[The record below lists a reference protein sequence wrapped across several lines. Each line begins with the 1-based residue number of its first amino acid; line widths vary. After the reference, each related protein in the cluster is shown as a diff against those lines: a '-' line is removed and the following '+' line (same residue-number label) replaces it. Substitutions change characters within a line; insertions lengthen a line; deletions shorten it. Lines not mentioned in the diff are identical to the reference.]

1 MSAGAA
7 GPGTED
13 RAWLRRRLAWN
24 ALIALAAAGFSLG
37 LALWPPFQT
46 VEARVFDLFST
57 IAPPPIAPPPGE
69 SGIVIV
75 AIDEP
80 SFAEAG
86 QRWPWPRSLHGELV
100 EALRRAGARAI
111 GLDMVFAEPSDPA
124 EDAALARAMG
134 PDVVLAADESVI
146 ETPQGRQ
153 ILRAEPLAA
162 LTAAGARSG
171 LASVALDRDGTLR
184 RLPPWPGTFAARL
197 REAAGEGLRAPE
209 DQAAGQAESRGNA
222 GPEAGQATAAGQSA
236 GTPAPP
242 GQERPGQATAELGAA
257 EQATGGQPTPGQG
270 AQAPPPRGYIQT
282 FGPAR
287 SYPTVSYYQA
297 LDPGA
302 FLPEGYFRDR
312 IVLVGLSLQ
321 TAVQADAAG
330 ADAFATSQTLRSGQL
345 VPGVEMQATI
355 LDNLRRGLF
364 IRPAGIFVQGTA
376 IALAALAAAL
386 IAWRPVD
393 HRAYLAGGALLLLIG
408 GTSFLLLR
416 EGRVFLPPLAPAL
429 AALFTLAPIGVRDQ
443 ARERRMRR
451 EITRAFAHYLAPEMV
466 RRLARDPS
474 SLRLGGER
482 RVLSILFCD
491 LRNFT
496 PLAEGMKDEPERLTH
511 LVNRILTPLSAA
523 ALDQGGT
530 IDKYIGDCVMAFW
543 NAPLDDPDHAV
554 HAATAGLAMLAAID
568 RLNAE
573 FAAEG
578 SEARLAVG
586 VGINTGAC
594 VVGNMGSDRRFDYT
608 ALGDAVNY
616 ASRLEGASK
625 ACGAPLL
632 LSAATVGALAEAGG
646 QKGEGPRV
654 EGQEAA
660 GQEAAGQGK
669 GAAPGQ
675 RFDPVLVGR
684 IAVKGRSA
692 PEPVYTI
699 LRGPRLPPEILA
711 RHAALMAD
719 LAEGRRG
726 PGDPEIAALAGEA
739 PALAPILA
747 AAADRGAVALGGG

>member
-1 MSAGAA
+1 MSAAA
-7 GPGTED
+7 GPGAAD
-13 RAWLRRRLAWN
+13 RAWLRRRQAWN
-24 ALIALAAAGFSLG
+24 ALVALAAALLALG
-37 LALWPPFQT
+37 LALWPPFQM

-57 IAPPPIAPPPGE
+57 LDPPPIVAPPGE
-69 SGIVIV
+69 SGVVIV

-86 QRWPWPRSLHGELV
+86 VRWPWPRSRHGALV
-100 EALRRAGARAI
+100 EALRGAGARAI

-146 ETPQGRQ
+146 DTPQGRQ
-153 ILRAEPLAA
+153 ILRAEPLAE

-184 RLPPWPGTFAARL
+184 RLPPWPATFAARL
-197 REAAGEGLRAPE
+197 REAAGERNGAPE
-209 DQAAGQAESRGNA
+209 AAAAGQAEVDPSRRDA
-222 GPEAGQATAAGQSA
+222 GPEAGQDRTGQ
-236 GTPAPP
+236 TT
-242 GQERPGQATAELGAA
+242 EGQAVGGQTTA
-257 EQATGGQPTPGQG
+257 GQPTAGQG
-270 AQAPPPRGYIQT
+270 AEAPPPRGYIQT

-321 TAVQADAAG
+321 TAVRADAAG

-364 IRPAGIFVQGTA
+364 LRPAGIVVQAAA

-408 GTSFLLLR
+408 GASFLLLR
-416 EGRVFLPPLAPAL
+416 EGRMFLPPLAPAL

-511 LVNRILTPLSAA
+511 LVNRILTPLSTA

-543 NAPLDDPDHAV
+543 NAPLDDPDHAA
-554 HAATAGLAMLAAID
+554 HAVAAGLAMLAAID

-578 SEARLAVG
+578 GEARLAVG

-594 VVGNMGSDRRFDYT
+594 VVGNMGSDKRFDYT

-625 ACGAPLL
+625 ACGAALL
-632 LSAATVGALAEAGG
+632 FSAATAAALAETGG
-646 QKGEGPRV
+646 QGGAR
-654 EGQEAA
+654 QERAG
-660 GQEAAGQGK
+660 GQEAAGQGQ
-669 GAAPGQ
+669 GPASGR

-692 PEPVYTI
+692 PEPVYTV
-699 LRGPRLPPEILA
+699 LPGPRLPPEILA
-711 RHAALMAD
+711 RHAELMAD

-747 AAADRGAVALGGG
+747 AATDRGAVILGGG

>member
-1 MSAGAA
+1 MSAAAA
-7 GPGTED
+7 GPGGED

-24 ALIALAAAGFSLG
+24 ALIALAAAALALG
-37 LALWPPFQT
+37 LALWPPFRM

-86 QRWPWPRSLHGELV
+86 RRWPWPRSLHGELV

-111 GLDMVFAEPSDPA
+111 GLDLVFAEPSDPA

-153 ILRAEPLAA
+153 VLRAEPLPE
-162 LTAAGARSG
+162 LTAAGAASG
-171 LASVALDRDGTLR
+171 LASVALDRDGALR

-197 REAAGEGLRAPE
+197 RAAAAAGGAGPETKAGTKAETGAGTAGEAAGG
-209 DQAAGQAESRGNA
+209 
-222 GPEAGQATAAGQSA
+222 ATG
-236 GTPAPP
+236 
-242 GQERPGQATAELGAA
+242 E
-257 EQATGGQPTPGQG
+257 ATGGGDPE
-270 AQAPPPRGYIQT
+270 AAPPAGYIQT

-297 LDPGA
+297 LDPEA

-330 ADAFATSQTLRSGQL
+330 ADAFATSQTLRSGRL
-345 VPGVEMQATI
+345 IPGVEMQATI

-364 IRPAGIFVQGTA
+364 IRPAGLWAQGAA
-376 IALAALAAAL
+376 IGLAALAAAL

-393 HRAYLAGGALLLLIG
+393 HRAYLAGAALLLLIG
-408 GTSFLLLR
+408 GASFLLLR
-416 EGRVFLPPLAPAL
+416 EGRVFLPPVAPGL

-543 NAPLDDPDHAV
+543 NAPLDDPDHAA
-554 HAATAGLAMLAAID
+554 HAAAAGLAMLAAID

-578 SEARLAVG
+578 TEARLAVG

-632 LSAATVGALAEAGG
+632 LSAATAAALAG
-646 QKGEGPRV
+646 
-654 EGQEAA
+654 
-660 GQEAAGQGK
+660 
-669 GAAPGQ
+669 

-684 IAVKGRSA
+684 VAVKGRSA
-692 PEPVYTI
+692 PEPVYTV
-699 LRGPRLPPEILA
+699 LPGPRIPPDLLA
-711 RHAALMAD
+711 RHGALMED
-719 LAEGRRG
+719 LAEGRREG
-726 PGDPEIAALAGEA
+726 TDPAIAALAHAA
-739 PALAPILA
+739 PALGRILA
-747 AAADRGAVALGGG
+747 AAAGRGPVDLGGG

>member
-7 GPGTED
+7 GPGAAD
-13 RAWLRRRLAWN
+13 RAWLRRRQAWN
-24 ALIALAAAGFSLG
+24 ALVALAAALLALG
-37 LALWPPFQT
+37 LALWPPFQM
-46 VEARVFDLFST
+46 VEARIFDLFST
-57 IAPPPIAPPPGE
+57 LDPPPIAAPPGE
-69 SGIVIV
+69 SGVVIV

-86 QRWPWPRSLHGELV
+86 VRWPWPRSRHGALV
-100 EALRRAGARAI
+100 EALRGAGARAI

-146 ETPQGRQ
+146 ETPQGLQ
-153 ILRAEPLAA
+153 ILRAEPLAE

-184 RLPPWPGTFAARL
+184 RLPPWPGAFAARL
-197 REAAGEGLRAPE
+197 REAAGEGGGAPE
-209 DQAAGQAESRGNA
+209 PTATGQAEADPSRLDA
-222 GPEAGQATAAGQSA
+222 RPEAGRAAVTGQERAGQTTGAETTGGQATA
-236 GTPAPP
+236 
-242 GQERPGQATAELGAA
+242 
-257 EQATGGQPTPGQG
+257 GQG
-270 AQAPPPRGYIQT
+270 AEAPPPRGYIQT

-330 ADAFATSQTLRSGQL
+330 ADVFATSQTLRSGQL

-364 IRPAGIFVQGTA
+364 IRPAGIFVQGAA

-408 GTSFLLLR
+408 GASFLLLR
-416 EGRVFLPPLAPAL
+416 EGRMFLPPLAPTL

-511 LVNRILTPLSAA
+511 LVNRILTPLSTA

-543 NAPLDDPDHAV
+543 NAPLDDPDHAA
-554 HAATAGLAMLAAID
+554 HAVAAGLAMLAAID

-594 VVGNMGSDRRFDYT
+594 VVGNMGSDQRFDYT

-625 ACGAPLL
+625 ACGAALL
-632 LSAATVGALAEAGG
+632 FSAATAAALAEAGG
-646 QKGEGPRV
+646 QEESPASER
-654 EGQEAA
+654 
-660 GQEAAGQGK
+660 
-669 GAAPGQ
+669 

-692 PEPVYTI
+692 PEPVYTV
-699 LRGPRLPPEILA
+699 LPGPRLPPEVLA
-711 RHAALMAD
+711 RHAAVMAD

-726 PGDPEIAALAGEA
+726 TGDPEIAALAGEA

-747 AAADRGAVALGGG
+747 AAADRGAVILGGG

>member
-7 GPGTED
+7 GPGAAD
-13 RAWLRRRLAWN
+13 RAWLRRRQAWN
-24 ALIALAAAGFSLG
+24 ALVALAAALLALG
-37 LALWPPFQT
+37 LALWPPFQI
-46 VEARVFDLFST
+46 VEARIFDLFST
-57 IAPPPIAPPPGE
+57 LDPPPIAAPPGE
-69 SGIVIV
+69 SGVVIV

-86 QRWPWPRSLHGELV
+86 VRWPWPRSRHGALV
-100 EALRRAGARAI
+100 EALRGAGARAI

-146 ETPQGRQ
+146 ETPQGLQ
-153 ILRAEPLAA
+153 ILRAEPLAE

-184 RLPPWPGTFAARL
+184 RLPPWPGAFAARL
-197 REAAGEGLRAPE
+197 REAAGEGGGAPE
-209 DQAAGQAESRGNA
+209 PTATGQAEADPSRLDA
-222 GPEAGQATAAGQSA
+222 GPEAGRAAV
-236 GTPAPP
+236 T
-242 GQERPGQATAELGAA
+242 GQERAGQTTGAEATGGQATA
-257 EQATGGQPTPGQG
+257 GQG
-270 AQAPPPRGYIQT
+270 AEAPPPRGYIQT

-330 ADAFATSQTLRSGQL
+330 ADVFATSQTLRSGQL

-364 IRPAGIFVQGTA
+364 IRPAGIFVQGAA

-408 GTSFLLLR
+408 GASFLLLR
-416 EGRVFLPPLAPAL
+416 EGRMFLPPLAPAL

-511 LVNRILTPLSAA
+511 LVNRILTPLSTA

-543 NAPLDDPDHAV
+543 NAPLDDPDHAA
-554 HAATAGLAMLAAID
+554 HAVAAGLAMLAAID

-625 ACGAPLL
+625 ACGAALL
-632 LSAATVGALAEAGG
+632 FSAATAAALAEAGG
-646 QKGEGPRV
+646 QRV
-654 EGQEAA
+654 GRQEAGGQEESPAS
-660 GQEAAGQGK
+660 GR
-669 GAAPGQ
+669 

-692 PEPVYTI
+692 PEPVYTV
-699 LRGPRLPPEILA
+699 LPGPPLPPEVLA
-711 RHAALMAD
+711 RHAAVMAD

-726 PGDPEIAALAGEA
+726 PGDSEIAALAGEA

-747 AAADRGAVALGGG
+747 AAADRGAVILGGG

>member
-7 GPGTED
+7 GPGAAD
-13 RAWLRRRLAWN
+13 RAWLRRRQAWN
-24 ALIALAAAGFSLG
+24 ALVALAAALLALG
-37 LALWPPFQT
+37 LALWPPFQM
-46 VEARVFDLFST
+46 VEARIFDLFST
-57 IAPPPIAPPPGE
+57 LDPPPIAAPPGE
-69 SGIVIV
+69 SGVVIV

-86 QRWPWPRSLHGELV
+86 VRWPWPRSRHGALV
-100 EALRRAGARAI
+100 EALRGAGARAI

-146 ETPQGRQ
+146 ETPQGLQ
-153 ILRAEPLAA
+153 ILRAEPLAE

-184 RLPPWPGTFAARL
+184 RLPPWPGAFAARL
-197 REAAGEGLRAPE
+197 REAAGEGGGAPE
-209 DQAAGQAESRGNA
+209 PTATGQAEADPSRLDA
-222 GPEAGQATAAGQSA
+222 RPEAGRAAVTGQERAGQTTGAEATGGQATA
-236 GTPAPP
+236 
-242 GQERPGQATAELGAA
+242 
-257 EQATGGQPTPGQG
+257 GQG
-270 AQAPPPRGYIQT
+270 AEAPPPRGYIQT

-330 ADAFATSQTLRSGQL
+330 ADVFATSQTLRSGQL

-364 IRPAGIFVQGTA
+364 IRPAGIFVQGAA

-408 GTSFLLLR
+408 GASFLLLR
-416 EGRVFLPPLAPAL
+416 EGRMFLPPLAPAL

-511 LVNRILTPLSAA
+511 LVNRILTPLSTA

-543 NAPLDDPDHAV
+543 NAPLDDPDHAA
-554 HAATAGLAMLAAID
+554 HAVAAGLAMLAAID

-594 VVGNMGSDRRFDYT
+594 VVGNMGSDQRFDYT

-625 ACGAPLL
+625 ACGAALL
-632 LSAATVGALAEAGG
+632 FSAATAAALAEAGG
-646 QKGEGPRV
+646 QEESPASER
-654 EGQEAA
+654 
-660 GQEAAGQGK
+660 
-669 GAAPGQ
+669 

-692 PEPVYTI
+692 PEPVYTV
-699 LRGPRLPPEILA
+699 LPGPRLPPEVLA
-711 RHAALMAD
+711 RHAAVMAD

-726 PGDPEIAALAGEA
+726 TGDPEIAALAGEA

-747 AAADRGAVALGGG
+747 AAADRGAVILGGG